1 MELPKDL
8 ILPILEGKVK
18 TIFKLF
24 SGRHELCGER
34 NLTKSRRTYAIADID
49 STRTCH
55 LDEVS
60 DLEIKRG
67 NFPDRY
73 AFEKWWFS
81 VGYREENIVH
91 VINFDILR
99 YTPRG
104 KWFLKKMGKRIPK
117 IRDD

>member
-24 SGRHELCGER
+24 GGRHELCGER
-34 NLTKSRRTYAIADID
+34 NLTISRRTYAVGDVL
-49 STRTCH
+49 STRTCRI
-55 LDEVS
+55 S
-60 DLEIKRG
+60 DITPEELKRG
-67 NFPDRY
+67 NFSDLY
-73 AFEKWWFS
+73 AFEKWWLS
-81 VGYREENIVH
+81 KGYREENVIH